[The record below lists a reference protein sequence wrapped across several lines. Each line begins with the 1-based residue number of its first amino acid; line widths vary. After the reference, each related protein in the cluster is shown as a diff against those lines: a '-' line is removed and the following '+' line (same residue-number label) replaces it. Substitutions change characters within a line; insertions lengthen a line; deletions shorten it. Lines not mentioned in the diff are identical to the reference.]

1 MKVFAKELKRMK
13 KLISALCVAIMI
25 GSIVGCGSSESGNDT
40 LNADEESLSQVET
53 ANTVEMSDDMYERI
67 AADIIAL
74 SANPDAPFDYEPN
87 CIVQSIEKDADTGAN
102 VVSVVITKEL
112 GEGVFPRIISA
123 INKSTTDPSLI
134 VGMEDDPENMKN
146 TKVVLCDAT
155 DGHVVAVKAKINE
168 QGEANYLIVYYGD

>member
-1 MKVFAKELKRMK
+1 MK

-25 GSIVGCGSSESGNDT
+25 GSIVGCGSSEDGNGT
-40 LNADEESLSQVET
+40 QNAVAESAENEDEESLTQVET

-74 SANPDAPFDYEPN
+74 SANPDAPFDYAPD
-87 CIVQSIEKDADTGAN
+87 CIVQSIEKDAATGAN

-123 INKSTTDPSLI
+123 INKSMTDSSLI
-134 VGMEDDPENMKN
+134 VGMEDDHENVKN

-155 DGHVVAVKAKINE
+155 DGHIVSVKAKINE
-168 QGEANYLIVYYGD
+168 QGEENYLIVYYGD